1 MSRLFQYYG
10 QYQNVKGGVTGLP
23 GWGRALILIAAVP
36 GIVLIALSLLAL
48 GVSILALLVLAV
60 PAYKL
65 VRALTPE
72 PRVIVEGVMVEE
84 PSGPVRGATT
94 YAPDVVVGDI
104 VEETQSPRPSTGRR
118 TIDVTI
124 VD

>member
-23 GWGRALILIAAVP
+23 TWGRALILIAALP

-48 GVSILALLVLAV
+48 GVSILALLLLAV

-65 VRALTPE
+65 VRAVSPA
-72 PRVIVEGVMVEE
+72 PRVTVEGVMVEE
-84 PSGPVRGATT
+84 PAGPVRGATS

-104 VEETQSPRPSTGRR
+104 VEETESPRPSTGRR